1 MLEEYICSSKY
12 NIVCQCQSNQS
23 RCYMCLGISMYLE
36 QGKHVDEQKNSSA
49 EKNEMKVI
57 IPSRVKRIPE
67 NKIKLQMRQTAYRK

>member
-1 MLEEYICSSKY
+1 
-12 NIVCQCQSNQS
+12 
-23 RCYMCLGISMYLE
+23 MYLE